1 MPSSRWL
8 NAFRPKY
15 KEATSL
21 PTKAT
26 FSESTYE
33 PLPYGLIV
41 LAEGLDPALDIVAVH
56 GLNGHHEKTWTT
68 NNVNWLRDLLPSDIP
83 NARILSWGYDAN
95 THSTSQISGQYLYD
109 HARTLIS
116 DLCLKRRLTKT
127 RTRPI
132 IFVAHSLGGI
142 VVKSALIHS
151 EAARRGA
158 LEEHR
163 SIKLSTYGILFMGT
177 PHQGG
182 SGVHLGE
189 LMLKVA
195 SIFVTADDKILKH
208 LERDSEWLQQQ
219 LGQYAPISND
229 FVTKFAYEML
239 PTRIALGKAIMV
251 VPQASAVVPG
261 ATNAEPVAIPA
272 DHLNMVKFASRQ
284 NGGYEK
290 VSGHLQLL
298 AEEAPDAIGAR
309 WDEQDRIRK
318 AQANV
323 KEDFTV
329 PFSLSGIPE
338 TENFIGRKE
347 ELVQIKEAFQGDGSQ
362 RTVVLLH
369 GLGGIGKTQLAVTFV
384 KEHRDT
390 YSAIFWLNGKNED
403 TLKQSFAVMANRL
416 YKEYPSSALLR
427 TAAEA
432 KDVDQIV
439 VVIRQ
444 WLSAKENHRWM
455 LVFDN
460 IDNPKLPGNEDPQ
473 AYEVKSYFPET
484 YQGSILITTRSSRL
498 KIGKVLSVRKLVD
511 IRESI
516 AILTSTSGRV
526 NLDRDTCAID
536 LVNELDGLPL
546 ALTTAGAY
554 LSQVSTSLEDY
565 LRHYRTSWLKLQQTS
580 PDLLSYE
587 DRALYTTWD
596 LSFKHIQSQN
606 ESAGNLLRLWA
617 YFDNQDVWFQ
627 LLAAGSEGSPVWFAT
642 IVYDELSFNEAIRLL
657 CDHALIE
664 SLEMSGGYGMH
675 SCVHAWAVHVLNA
688 EREISMD
695 ILALICVGLAV
706 PTEDVPEYWVKER
719 RLLPHADK
727 CFGFVYNTINLE
739 FQDNRNALDAV
750 HNLGILYADQGKM
763 AEAEAMYRRA
773 LEGKEKAWGPEHTST
788 LDTVHNLGLLYKDQ
802 GKMAEAEAMYRR
814 ALEGYEKAWG
824 PEHTSTLDTVNN
836 LGNLY
841 KDQGKMAEAE
851 AMYRRGLEGKEK
863 AWGPEHTSTLVT
875 VNNLGLLYAD
885 QGKMAEAEAMYRRAL
900 EGYEKAWGPEHT
912 STLDTVNNLGLL
924 YADQG
929 KMAEAEAMY
938 RRALEGYEKAW
949 GPEHTSTLATVN
961 NLGNLYKDQGK
972 MAEAEAMY
980 RRALEGYEKA
990 WGPEHTSTL
999 ATVNNLG
1006 ILYKDQGKT
1015 AEAEAMYRRTLEGYE
1030 KAWGPEHTS
1039 TLATVNNLGILYK
1052 DQGKTAE
1059 AEAMYRRA
1067 LEGKEKAWGP
1077 EHTSTLVTVNNLG
1090 NLYADQGKMAEAEAM
1105 YRRALEGYE
1114 KAWGPEHT
1122 STLDT
1127 VHNLEVLFDGRWK
1140 SMRRRWGR
1148 STRRRWTR
1156 STTWEIFMRIKA
1168 RWPKRKPCFDG

>member
-1 MPSSRWL
+1 M
-8 NAFRPKY
+8 
-15 KEATSL
+15 
-21 PTKAT
+21 
-26 FSESTYE
+26 YE

-109 HARTLIS
+109 HARTLVS

-132 IFVAHSLGGI
+132 IFVSHSLGGI

-229 FVTKFAYEML
+229 FVTKFAYEMF
-239 PTRIALGKAIMV
+239 PTRIALGKEIMV
-251 VPQASAVVPG
+251 VPQASAIVPG

-298 AEEAPDAIGAR
+298 AEEAPEAIGAR
-309 WDEQDRIRK
+309 WEEQDRIRK
-318 AQANV
+318 AQADV

-347 ELVQIKEAFQGDGSQ
+347 ELAKIKEAFQGDGSQ
-362 RTVVLLH
+362 RAVVLLH

-416 YKEYPSSALLR
+416 YKEYPFSALLR

-439 VVIRQ
+439 VTIRQ

-473 AYEVKSYFPET
+473 AYDVRLYFPEA

-498 KIGKVLSVRKLVD
+498 KIGKVVSVRKLVD

-516 AILTSTSGRV
+516 AILTSKSGRV
-526 NLDRDTCAID
+526 NLDRALNTYARD

-565 LRHYRTSWLKLQQTS
+565 LRHYRTSWLRLQQTT

-642 IVYDELSFNEAIRLL
+642 TVYDELSFNEAIRLL

-664 SLEMSGGYGMH
+664 SLEMSGG
-675 SCVHAWAVHVLNA
+675 
-688 EREISMD
+688 EISMA

-727 CFGFVYNTINLE
+727 CYGSVYNTINLE
-739 FQDNRNALDAV
+739 FQDNRNALNAI
-750 HNLGILYADQGKM
+750 HNLAVLYADQGKM
-763 AEAEAMYRRA
+763 AEVEAMYRRA
-773 LEGKEKAWGPEHTST
+773 LEGSEKALGPEHTST
-788 LDTVHNLGLLYKDQ
+788 LDTVHNLGLLYADQ
-802 GKMAEAEAMYRR
+802 GKMAEAEAMFRR

-824 PEHTSTLDTVNN
+824 PEHTSTLGMVNH
-836 LGNLY
+836 LAVLY

-851 AMYRRGLEGKEK
+851 AMYRRTLEGKEK
-863 AWGPEHTSTLVT
+863 A
-875 VNNLGLLYAD
+875 
-885 QGKMAEAEAMYRRAL
+885 
-900 EGYEKAWGPEHT
+900 
-912 STLDTVNNLGLL
+912 
-924 YADQG
+924 
-929 KMAEAEAMY
+929 
-938 RRALEGYEKAW
+938 
-949 GPEHTSTLATVN
+949 
-961 NLGNLYKDQGK
+961 
-972 MAEAEAMY
+972 
-980 RRALEGYEKA
+980 
-990 WGPEHTSTL
+990 
-999 ATVNNLG
+999 
-1006 ILYKDQGKT
+1006 
-1015 AEAEAMYRRTLEGYE
+1015 
-1030 KAWGPEHTS
+1030 
-1039 TLATVNNLGILYK
+1039 
-1052 DQGKTAE
+1052 
-1059 AEAMYRRA
+1059 
-1067 LEGKEKAWGP
+1067 
-1077 EHTSTLVTVNNLG
+1077 
-1090 NLYADQGKMAEAEAM
+1090 
-1105 YRRALEGYE
+1105 
-1114 KAWGPEHT
+1114 
-1122 STLDT
+1122 
-1127 VHNLEVLFDGRWK
+1127 
-1140 SMRRRWGR
+1140 
-1148 STRRRWTR
+1148 
-1156 STTWEIFMRIKA
+1156 
-1168 RWPKRKPCFDG
+1168 

>member
-1 MPSSRWL
+1 
-8 NAFRPKY
+8 
-15 KEATSL
+15 
-21 PTKAT
+21 
-26 FSESTYE
+26 
-33 PLPYGLIV
+33 
-41 LAEGLDPALDIVAVH
+41 
-56 GLNGHHEKTWTT
+56 
-68 NNVNWLRDLLPSDIP
+68 
-83 NARILSWGYDAN
+83 
-95 THSTSQISGQYLYD
+95 
-109 HARTLIS
+109 
-116 DLCLKRRLTKT
+116 
-127 RTRPI
+127 
-132 IFVAHSLGGI
+132 
-142 VVKSALIHS
+142 
-151 EAARRGA
+151 
-158 LEEHR
+158 
-163 SIKLSTYGILFMGT
+163 MGT

-229 FVTKFAYEML
+229 FVTKFAYEMF

-261 ATNAEPVAIPA
+261 ATNAESVAIPA
-272 DHLNMVKFASRQ
+272 DHLSMVKFASRQ

-298 AEEAPDAIGAR
+298 AEEAPEAIGAR
-309 WDEQDRIRK
+309 WEEQDRIRK

-338 TENFIGRKE
+338 TESFVGRKE
-347 ELVQIKEAFQGDGSQ
+347 ELAKIKEAFQDDGSQ

-439 VVIRQ
+439 GIIRQ

-473 AYEVKSYFPET
+473 AYDVRLYFPEA

-498 KIGKVLSVRKLVD
+498 KIGKVVSVRKLVD

-526 NLDRDTCAID
+526 NLDRDTYATD

-554 LSQVSTSLEDY
+554 LIQVSTSLEDY

-587 DRALYTTWD
+587 DRALYTTWN

-675 SCVHAWAVHVLNA
+675 NCVHAWAVHVLNA
-688 EREISMD
+688 EREISMA

-727 CFGFVYNTINLE
+727 CFESVYNAISLE
-739 FQDNRNALDAV
+739 FQDNRNALNAV
-750 HNLGILYADQGKM
+750 HKLGILYADQGKMAEAEAMYRRALEGKEKALGPEHPSTLDTVHHLGNLYADQGKM

-773 LEGKEKAWGPEHTST
+773 LEGKEKAWGPEHPST
-788 LDTVHNLGLLYKDQ
+788 LETVH
-802 GKMAEAEAMYRR
+802 
-814 ALEGYEKAWG
+814 
-824 PEHTSTLDTVNN
+824 S
-836 LGNLY
+836 
-841 KDQGKMAEAE
+841 
-851 AMYRRGLEGKEK
+851 
-863 AWGPEHTSTLVT
+863 
-875 VNNLGLLYAD
+875 
-885 QGKMAEAEAMYRRAL
+885 
-900 EGYEKAWGPEHT
+900 
-912 STLDTVNNLGLL
+912 
-924 YADQG
+924 
-929 KMAEAEAMY
+929 
-938 RRALEGYEKAW
+938 
-949 GPEHTSTLATVN
+949 
-961 NLGNLYKDQGK
+961 
-972 MAEAEAMY
+972 
-980 RRALEGYEKA
+980 
-990 WGPEHTSTL
+990 
-999 ATVNNLG
+999 
-1006 ILYKDQGKT
+1006 
-1015 AEAEAMYRRTLEGYE
+1015 
-1030 KAWGPEHTS
+1030 
-1039 TLATVNNLGILYK
+1039 
-1052 DQGKTAE
+1052 
-1059 AEAMYRRA
+1059 
-1067 LEGKEKAWGP
+1067 
-1077 EHTSTLVTVNNLG
+1077 LG

-1114 KAWGPEHT
+1114 KAWEPEHPWTLNTVYNLGVLYKGQGNMAEAEAMYRRALEGYEKAWGPEHPSTLDTVHRLGNLYADQGKMAEAEAIEISMAILALICVGLAVPTKDVPEYWVKERRLLPHADKCFESVYNTINLEFRDNRNALNAVHNLGNLYADQGKMAEAEAMFRRALEGKEKAWGPEHT

-1127 VHNLEVLFDGRWK
+1127 VNNLGNLYKNQGKMAEAEAMF
-1140 SMRRRWGR
+1140 RRALEGKEKAWGPEHT
-1148 STRRRWTR
+1148 STLATMAEAEAMYRRALEGKEKAWGPEHT
-1156 STTWEIFMRIKA
+1156 STLATVNNLGNLYADQGKMAEA
-1168 RWPKRKPCFDG
+1168 EA